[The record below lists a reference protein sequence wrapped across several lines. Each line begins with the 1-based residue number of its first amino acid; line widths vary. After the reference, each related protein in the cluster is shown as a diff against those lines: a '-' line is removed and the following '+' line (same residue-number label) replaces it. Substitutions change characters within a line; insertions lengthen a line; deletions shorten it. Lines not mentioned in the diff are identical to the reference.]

1 MHRCIPHSPCM
12 FNIQEQH
19 SFYKRSTLS
28 PSSSFFPFLS
38 SPTHSKS
45 PLYTH
50 LLPLFHS
57 FKIMIPTEHDA
68 LIDKTIKTSTH
79 DHSQQQRISHWR
91 WFVLLVFS
99 LLSFSSALM
108 WDTFAPC
115 LYIFVDYYFG
125 SVTPVTVNAIN
136 AMSLVYMLL
145 YPFAV
150 QPTLHYFEDSKG
162 AGTGLK
168 RGVMIGASLN
178 ALGAAIRWLGRSP
191 DRFMVLSVGQ
201 VVAAFGK

>member
-1 MHRCIPHSPCM
+1 M
-12 FNIQEQH
+12 
-19 SFYKRSTLS
+19 K
-28 PSSSFFPFLS
+28 
-38 SPTHSKS
+38 
-45 PLYTH
+45 
-50 LLPLFHS
+50 
-57 FKIMIPTEHDA
+57 IPTEHDA
-68 LIDKTIKTSTH
+68 LIDKSISTPNH
-79 DHSQQQRISHWR
+79 DHSPQQQQQQRHISYWR

-125 SVTPVTVNAIN
+125 SVTPATVNAIN

-145 YPFAV
+145 YPFAI
-150 QPTLHYFEDSKG
+150 QPSLHYFEDSKG

-191 DRFMVLSVGQ
+191 DGFIVLSIGQ
-201 VVAAFGK
+201 VVAAIGK

>member
-1 MHRCIPHSPCM
+1 
-12 FNIQEQH
+12 
-19 SFYKRSTLS
+19 
-28 PSSSFFPFLS
+28 
-38 SPTHSKS
+38 
-45 PLYTH
+45 
-50 LLPLFHS
+50 
-57 FKIMIPTEHDA
+57 
-68 LIDKTIKTSTH
+68 
-79 DHSQQQRISHWR
+79 
-91 WFVLLVFS
+91 
-99 LLSFSSALM
+99 M

-125 SVTPVTVNAIN
+125 SVTPITVNAIN

-201 VVAAFGK
+201 VVAAFGKS